1 MKSVDHSDP
10 RELHHLLEHFRTLIP
25 DTDLSAPVPGCPN
38 WNAEG
43 LIVHLGT
50 VLHRVAEGL
59 TTGVAPVTAPATA
72 PDAPAALEAWFANL
86 AEHLLAKLET
96 TDPESDVW
104 QPFAAPARVGVWRRR
119 LAHESM
125 IHLWDL
131 QQTRGEALLINPL
144 LASDGIDEFLEIA
157 LPRVANTP
165 NFTAPDGSLHLHCT
179 DVHGEW
185 WMQFDQSGALTVRR
199 EHAKGDA
206 AIRGSAA
213 ALLLGL
219 WNRPLP
225 VGWDAPEVIG
235 ATAVADAWMGMPGL

>member
-1 MKSVDHSDP
+1 
-10 RELHHLLEHFRTLIP
+10 LIP
-25 DTDLSAPVPGCPN
+25 DTDLSAEVPGCPT
-38 WNAEG
+38 WNTQA

-50 VLHRVAEGL
+50 VLHRVTEGL
-59 TTGVAPVTAPATA
+59 TTGVAPVTAPT
-72 PDAPAALEAWFANL
+72 PAPAIPTELEAWCTNL
-86 AEHLLAKLET
+86 VERLLSVLEA
-96 TDPESDVW
+96 TDPDADVW
-104 QPFAAPARVGVWRRR
+104 QPFPAPARVGVWRRR
-119 LAHESM
+119 LLHESM

-131 QQTRGEALLINPL
+131 QRARGEDLLIDPE

-157 LPRVANTP
+157 LPRVAS
-165 NFTAPDGSLHLHCT
+165 APSFSAPVGSLHLHCT

-185 WMQFDQSGALTVRR
+185 WMQFDDTGSLTMRR

-225 VGWDAPEVIG
+225 SGWDAPEVIG
-235 ATAVADAWMGMPGL
+235 AFDVADAWMGLPGL